1 MNKVQNIFLVG
12 PMGAGKTTVGK
23 FLAKTLAKFFYD
35 TDQEIERQTGV
46 AIPWIFDLEG
56 EAGFR
61 VRERDLIAKLTG
73 LQNIVLATGGGA
85 VMLEE
90 NRYLLANRGIVVYLQ
105 VEPEE
110 QLDRVNKGK
119 QRPLLQTPDPYAK
132 LIELS
137 AIRDPLYRTIADIV
151 IETDKRPVQTIT
163 EEIIE
168 LLEGS

>member
-23 FLAKTLAKFFYD
+23 SLAKTLDKFFYD
-35 TDQEIERQTGV
+35 SDQEIERQTGV
-46 AIPWIFDLEG
+46 TIPWIFDLEG

-90 NRYLLANRGIVVYLQ
+90 NRYLLANRGIVIYLH
-105 VEPEE
+105 VEPQE
-110 QLDRVNKGK
+110 QLERVSKGR
-119 QRPLLQTPDPYAK
+119 QRPLLQTSDPYAK

-137 AIRDPLYRTIADIV
+137 AIREPLYRVIADVI

-163 EEIIE
+163 AEIIE
-168 LLEGS
+168 HLEGS